1 MEAQAAVHL
10 RGLPICAYRRVFGD
24 TLRGVADRAVHFYTM
39 NYKLVRI
46 AKMKKK
52 IALLSMALF
61 AITSVPLLTSC
72 GGDDDDTTTSQE
84 ESKGMP
90 DYVEPCFNW
99 GATLEQVKSY
109 MAGSS
114 WQLTYD
120 QYTLMYTNTNGTCS
134 ISYMFR
140 GSTPGLYYDMVQY
153 VGYSEN
159 KLSDIVAES
168 EKRYKTT
175 LTKRQEKVEGKTYTQ
190 YSGNA
195 TINGKYVGIL
205 VTSDYSTQITV
216 IIAIPD

>member
-1 MEAQAAVHL
+1 MKN
-10 RGLPICAYRRVFGD
+10 RIIGLAITA
-24 TLRGVADRAVHFYTM
+24 M
-39 NYKLVRI
+39 
-46 AKMKKK
+46 
-52 IALLSMALF
+52 ALLC
-61 AITSVPLLTSC
+61 TPLLVSC
-72 GGDDDDTTTSQE
+72 GGDDDDSSTNQETST
-84 ESKGMP
+84 SSV
-90 DYVEPCFNW
+90 DYVEPCFEW
-99 GATLEQVKSY
+99 GATLEQVKNY

-114 WQLTYD
+114 WQLTFD
-120 QYTLMYTNTNGTCS
+120 QYMLMYTNAKGTCS

>member
-1 MEAQAAVHL
+1 
-10 RGLPICAYRRVFGD
+10 
-24 TLRGVADRAVHFYTM
+24 
-39 NYKLVRI
+39 
-46 AKMKKK
+46 
-52 IALLSMALF
+52 
-61 AITSVPLLTSC
+61 
-72 GGDDDDTTTSQE
+72 
-84 ESKGMP
+84 
-90 DYVEPCFNW
+90 
-99 GATLEQVKSY
+99 

-120 QYTLMYTNTNGTCS
+120 QYMLMYTNTNGTCS

-159 KLSDIVAES
+159 KLSDIVAET

-175 LTKRQEKVEGKTYTQ
+175 LTKQQEKVEGKTYTQ

-195 TINGKYVGIL
+195 TINGRNVGIL